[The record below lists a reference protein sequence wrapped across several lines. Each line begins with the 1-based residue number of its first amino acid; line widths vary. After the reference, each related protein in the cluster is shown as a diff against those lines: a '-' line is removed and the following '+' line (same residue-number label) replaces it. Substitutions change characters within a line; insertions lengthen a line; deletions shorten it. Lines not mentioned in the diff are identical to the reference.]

1 MLGHD
6 LVEPLG
12 ELAQGRLSALGDR
25 VADPLHRPEGM
36 VDVERAAGHHG
47 AVVGGQSSDIDQ
59 AEFHGGDSMG
69 PMFIG
74 IGTVTNVVTVALGAV
89 IGRLLGD
96 RIPERTSGTIT
107 DVLGLITLVLG
118 VGSALTMSSQN
129 LADAVGAGAPM
140 LIVLG
145 SLLFGAIV
153 GSALRIE
160 QRLEWGAAWLRQ
172 RFSGTGD
179 AGTFVD
185 AIVTPTLLFCI
196 GPLTILGSLSD
207 GLGRGADQLLVKAV
221 LDGFAAIAF
230 ASTLGWGVLFS
241 AIAVGLVQGSL
252 TLAAFLLG
260 DLFSMAQIDALTAT
274 GGVMLMALGVRL
286 LKLKN
291 IPVGDLLPALVFA
304 PVLVALVA
312 GLR

>member
-1 MLGHD
+1 
-6 LVEPLG
+6 
-12 ELAQGRLSALGDR
+12 
-25 VADPLHRPEGM
+25 
-36 VDVERAAGHHG
+36 
-47 AVVGGQSSDIDQ
+47 
-59 AEFHGGDSMG
+59 MG

-74 IGTVTNVVTVALGAV
+74 IGTVTNVVTVAVGAV
-89 IGRLLGD
+89 IGRVLGD
-96 RIPERTSGTIT
+96 KIPERTSSTIT

-118 VGSALTMSSQN
+118 VGSALSMSSAA
-129 LADAVGAGAPM
+129 LTEAVGSGAPM

-145 SLLFGAIV
+145 SLLFGTLV

-172 RFSGTGD
+172 RFAATGD

-196 GPLTILGSLSD
+196 GPLTVLGSLSD
-207 GLGRGADQLLVKAV
+207 GLGKGADQLLVKSV

-241 AIAVGLVQGSL
+241 AIAVGLSQGAL
-252 TLAAFLLG
+252 TLAAYLFG
-260 DLFSMAQIDALTAT
+260 DLFSMAQVDALTAT
-274 GGVMLMALGVRL
+274 GGVMLMALGIRL

-304 PVLVALVA
+304 PILVSIVQAVV
-312 GLR
+312 

>member
-1 MLGHD
+1 M
-6 LVEPLG
+6 
-12 ELAQGRLSALGDR
+12 AS
-25 VADPLHRPEGM
+25 
-36 VDVERAAGHHG
+36 
-47 AVVGGQSSDIDQ
+47 
-59 AEFHGGDSMG
+59 
-69 PMFIG
+69 MFIG
-74 IGTVTNVVTVALGAV
+74 IGTVANVVTVATGAV
-89 IGRLLGD
+89 VGRLLGD
-96 RIPERTSGTIT
+96 RIPERTSHTIT

-118 VGSALTMSSQN
+118 VSSALAISSPA
-129 LADAVGAGAPM
+129 LAEAVGPGAPM

-145 SLLFGAIV
+145 SLLFGAVV

-160 QRLEWGAAWLRQ
+160 ERLEWGAAWLRR
-172 RFSGTGD
+172 RFAGTGD

-196 GPLTILGSLSD
+196 GPMTILGSLSD
-207 GLGRGADQLLVKAV
+207 GLGRGADQLLIKSV

-241 AIAVGLVQGSL
+241 AVAVGFLQGSL

-274 GGVMLMALGVRL
+274 GGVMLMALGIRL

-291 IPVGDLLPALVFA
+291 IPVGDILPALVFA
-304 PVLVALVA
+304 PLLVVLVEVF
-312 GLR
+312 R

>member
-1 MLGHD
+1 
-6 LVEPLG
+6 
-12 ELAQGRLSALGDR
+12 
-25 VADPLHRPEGM
+25 
-36 VDVERAAGHHG
+36 
-47 AVVGGQSSDIDQ
+47 
-59 AEFHGGDSMG
+59 MG
-69 PMFIG
+69 LMFIG
-74 IGTVTNVVTVALGAV
+74 IGTVTNVVTVAVGAV

-96 RIPERTSGTIT
+96 RIPERTSSTIT
-107 DVLGLITLVLG
+107 DVLGLITFVLG
-118 VGSALTMSSQN
+118 ISSALVMSSDN
-129 LADAVGAGAPM
+129 LTEAVGAGAPM

-145 SLLFGAIV
+145 SLLFGTVV

-172 RFSGTGD
+172 RFAATGD

-207 GLGRGADQLLVKAV
+207 GLGRGAEQLLVKSV

-241 AIAVGLVQGSL
+241 AIAVGILQGSL
-252 TLAAFLLG
+252 TLAAFFLG
-260 DLFSMAQIDALTAT
+260 DLFTMAQIDALTAT
-274 GGVMLMALGVRL
+274 GGVMLMALGIRL

-304 PVLVALVA
+304 PILVSAVA
-312 GLR
+312 AFQ

>member
-1 MLGHD
+1 MAA
-6 LVEPLG
+6 P
-12 ELAQGRLSALGDR
+12 AL
-25 VADPLHRPEGM
+25 
-36 VDVERAAGHHG
+36 
-47 AVVGGQSSDIDQ
+47 
-59 AEFHGGDSMG
+59 
-69 PMFIG
+69 
-74 IGTVTNVVTVALGAV
+74 
-89 IGRLLGD
+89 
-96 RIPERTSGTIT
+96 
-107 DVLGLITLVLG
+107 
-118 VGSALTMSSQN
+118 
-129 LADAVGAGAPM
+129 
-140 LIVLG
+140 
-145 SLLFGAIV
+145 
-153 GSALRIE
+153 
-160 QRLEWGAAWLRQ
+160 
-172 RFSGTGD
+172 SGTGD

>member
-1 MLGHD
+1 
-6 LVEPLG
+6 
-12 ELAQGRLSALGDR
+12 
-25 VADPLHRPEGM
+25 
-36 VDVERAAGHHG
+36 
-47 AVVGGQSSDIDQ
+47 
-59 AEFHGGDSMG
+59 MG
-69 PMFIG
+69 LMFIG
-74 IGTVTNVVTVALGAV
+74 IGTVTNVVTVAVGAV

-96 RIPERTSGTIT
+96 RIPERTSSTIT
-107 DVLGLITLVLG
+107 DVLGLITFVLG
-118 VGSALTMSSQN
+118 ISSALVMSSDN
-129 LADAVGAGAPM
+129 LTEAVGAGAPM

-145 SLLFGAIV
+145 SLLFGTVV

-172 RFSGTGD
+172 RFAATGD

-207 GLGRGADQLLVKAV
+207 GLGRGADQLLVKSV

-241 AIAVGLVQGSL
+241 AIAVGILQGSL
-252 TLAAFLLG
+252 TLAAFFLG
-260 DLFSMAQIDALTAT
+260 DLFTMAQIDALTAT
-274 GGVMLMALGVRL
+274 GGVMLMALGIRL

-304 PVLVALVA
+304 PILVSAVA
-312 GLR
+312 AFQ

>member
-1 MLGHD
+1 
-6 LVEPLG
+6 
-12 ELAQGRLSALGDR
+12 
-25 VADPLHRPEGM
+25 
-36 VDVERAAGHHG
+36 
-47 AVVGGQSSDIDQ
+47 
-59 AEFHGGDSMG
+59 
-69 PMFIG
+69 MFIG
-74 IGTVTNVVTVALGAV
+74 IGTVVNVVTVALGAALGLV
-89 IGRLLGD
+89 LGD
-96 RIPERTSGTIT
+96 RIPERTSHTIT
-107 DVLGLITLVLG
+107 DVLGLITFVLG
-118 VGSALTMSSQN
+118 VGSALTMSSPALTEALPQ
-129 LADAVGAGAPM
+129 GAPM

-145 SLLFGAIV
+145 SLLFGALV

-160 QRLEWGAAWLRQ
+160 EKLEWGAAWLRQ
-172 RFSGTGD
+172 RFAGTGD
-179 AGTFVD
+179 ASTFVD

-241 AIAVGLVQGSL
+241 AVAVGIVQGSL

-260 DLFSMAQIDALTAT
+260 DLFSAAQVDALTAT

-291 IPVGDLLPALVFA
+291 IPVGDMLPALVFA
-304 PVLVALVA
+304 PILVVVV
-312 GLR
+312 GLFA

>member
-1 MLGHD
+1 
-6 LVEPLG
+6 
-12 ELAQGRLSALGDR
+12 
-25 VADPLHRPEGM
+25 
-36 VDVERAAGHHG
+36 
-47 AVVGGQSSDIDQ
+47 
-59 AEFHGGDSMG
+59 MG
-69 PMFIG
+69 TMFIG
-74 IGTVTNVVTVALGAV
+74 IGTVTNVVTVAVGAV
-89 IGRLLGD
+89 IGRVLGD
-96 RIPERTSGTIT
+96 KIPERTSGTIT

-118 VGSALTMSSQN
+118 VGSALSMSSAA
-129 LADAVGAGAPM
+129 LTEAVGSGAPM

-145 SLLFGAIV
+145 SLLFGTLV

-172 RFSGTGD
+172 RFAATGD

-196 GPLTILGSLSD
+196 GPLTVLGSLSD
-207 GLGRGADQLLVKAV
+207 GLGKGADQLLVKSV

-241 AIAVGLVQGSL
+241 AIAVGISQGAL
-252 TLAAFLLG
+252 TLAAFLFG
-260 DLFSMAQIDALTAT
+260 DLFSMAQVDALTAT
-274 GGVMLMALGVRL
+274 GGVMLMALGIRL

-304 PVLVALVA
+304 PILVSLVQA
-312 GLR
+312 VV

>member
-1 MLGHD
+1 
-6 LVEPLG
+6 
-12 ELAQGRLSALGDR
+12 
-25 VADPLHRPEGM
+25 
-36 VDVERAAGHHG
+36 
-47 AVVGGQSSDIDQ
+47 
-59 AEFHGGDSMG
+59 MG
-69 PMFIG
+69 TMFIG
-74 IGTVTNVVTVALGAV
+74 IGTLTNVVTVAVGAV
-89 IGRLLGD
+89 IGRVLGD
-96 RIPERTSGTIT
+96 KIPERTSGTIT

-118 VGSALTMSSQN
+118 VGSALSMSSAA
-129 LADAVGAGAPM
+129 LTEAVGSGAPM

-145 SLLFGAIV
+145 SLLFGTLV

-172 RFSGTGD
+172 RFAATGD

-196 GPLTILGSLSD
+196 GPLTVLGSLSD
-207 GLGRGADQLLVKAV
+207 GLGKGADQLLVKSV

-241 AIAVGLVQGSL
+241 AVAVGISQGGL
-252 TLAAFLLG
+252 TLAAFLFG
-260 DLFSMAQIDALTAT
+260 DLFTMAQVDALTAT
-274 GGVMLMALGVRL
+274 GGVMLMALGIRL

-304 PVLVALVA
+304 PVLVWLVSA
-312 GLR
+312 VL

>member
-1 MLGHD
+1 
-6 LVEPLG
+6 
-12 ELAQGRLSALGDR
+12 
-25 VADPLHRPEGM
+25 
-36 VDVERAAGHHG
+36 
-47 AVVGGQSSDIDQ
+47 
-59 AEFHGGDSMG
+59 MG

-74 IGTVTNVVTVALGAV
+74 IGTVTNVVTVSLGAV

>member
-1 MLGHD
+1 
-6 LVEPLG
+6 
-12 ELAQGRLSALGDR
+12 
-25 VADPLHRPEGM
+25 
-36 VDVERAAGHHG
+36 
-47 AVVGGQSSDIDQ
+47 
-59 AEFHGGDSMG
+59 MG

-74 IGTVTNVVTVALGAV
+74 LGTVTNVVTVAVGATLGRV
-89 IGRLLGD
+89 LGD
-96 RIPERTSGTIT
+96 KIPARTSGTIT

-118 VGSALTMSSQN
+118 VGSALTMSSEA
-129 LADAVGAGAPM
+129 LTEAVGSGAPM

-145 SLLFGAIV
+145 SLLIGTLV
-153 GSALRIE
+153 GSALRVE
-160 QRLEWGAAWLRQ
+160 ERLEWGAAWLRQ
-172 RFSGTGD
+172 RFAGTGD

-207 GLGRGADQLLVKAV
+207 GLGRGADQLLVKSV

-241 AIAVGLVQGSL
+241 AVAVGITQGSL
-252 TLAAFLLG
+252 TLAAFLFG
-260 DLFSMAQIDALTAT
+260 DLFSLAQIDALTAT
-274 GGVMLMALGVRL
+274 GGVMLMALGIRL

-304 PVLVALVA
+304 PILVAIVA